1 MKTYLCE
8 EEGTQFTVNA
18 ADIKDAREAAG
29 LYGGSVIKELQP
41 ESDAAHTSGPWIAER
56 ATNGYPSKATYYI
69 GPPVRGFEALK
80 PIGNVSNSS
89 VGISLEETRANANLI
104 AAAPELLNALEALK
118 EWGCTYTSPSVAV
131 TIEPENSPHDLLVA
145 AVEAIDK
152 AKGGQQ

>member
-18 ADIKDAREAAG
+18 ADMGDAREAAG

-41 ESDAAHTSGPWIAER
+41 ESE
-56 ATNGYPSKATYYI
+56 
-69 GPPVRGFEALK
+69 
-80 PIGNVSNSS
+80 
-89 VGISLEETRANANLI
+89 ANLI

-145 AVEAIDK
+145 AVEAINK

>member
-8 EEGTQFTVNA
+8 EDGTQFTVNA

-41 ESDAAHTSGPWIAER
+41 ESDAAHTDGPWAIGIQVDPDGAEVISNDGQHL
-56 ATNGYPSKATYYI
+56 ATVTQDPLI
-69 GPPVRGFEALK
+69 
-80 PIGNVSNSS
+80 
-89 VGISLEETRANANLI
+89 ANANLI

-145 AVEAIDK
+145 AVEAITK